1 MVLPYV
7 CVYIDHIA
15 VCMRVNMFLPGLVLR
30 TSGTNNVVTIMV
42 VKMTELIITGII
54 ISVHRTPVFFFF

>member
-1 MVLPYV
+1 MCGLHVVLPYV

-30 TSGTNNVVTIMV
+30 TSGTNNVVQMMV
-42 VKMTELIITGII
+42 VKMTELIITGNADVTI
-54 ISVHRTPVFFFF
+54 